1 MKTIMR
7 FGLAIIF
14 GSTISWIFYF
24 FSEFNFKD
32 VFWGT
37 WLFISLL
44 FLLLIYI
51 IQKSDTPK
59 FLVWV
64 VGISLFL
71 RLGLGLITTENLID
85 WGYDQEPYQSG
96 YLFKDAYSR
105 DNQAWDLAISDQPI
119 WAAFSSDFFTD
130 QYGGLLAL
138 SSLIYRV
145 FTPNAHFQINIIF
158 FVTMINVIGIL
169 LLAIG
174 LREKNKEIGFSTTS
188 KIIILIFSFYP
199 DAILFSASQMREP
212 LLLGISACLFWTI
225 HKQEIMIWN
234 RFVHFSLFSIFILLI
249 SLKIGIFVIFSFL
262 IWMLFQPYRKQIK
275 VLNSK
280 NIILPGVV
288 IVIVALYFSYN
299 WILEAG
305 KWDAVLLERN
315 SGFVQYIVSI
325 IGSRYRLLF
334 ASMYGLF
341 QPVLPAAL
349 VEPSKL
355 FWKILN
361 SLRAT
366 GWYLFIPI
374 LVYGIVYFFREN
386 VKIKKFEFL
395 FIWSLS
401 VFWILLSS
409 IRAGGDMWDN
419 PRYRLSFLIFI
430 AYVVG
435 VAFYHGWKTKDHWLT
450 RFFVAEFVFILFF
463 LQWYISRYTGFF
475 ENLPFFHMVFVLSII
490 FGLILI
496 TGIFEELKIH
506 KRNIKLKENSVTTQ

>member
-1 MKTIMR
+1 MKLVKRI
-7 FGLAIIF
+7 GLPIIL
-14 GSTISWIFYF
+14 GSIVSWIFF
-24 FSEFNFKD
+24 IFSEYNLNE

-37 WLFISLL
+37 WLFTSLF
-44 FLLLIYI
+44 FLLLIYL
-51 IQKSDTPK
+51 IQKSEVTK
-59 FLVWV
+59 FLTWV

-119 WAAFSSDFFTD
+119 WAAFSNDFFTD

-138 SSLIYRV
+138 SSLIYRL
-145 FTPNAHFQINIIF
+145 FTPDAHFQINIIF

-169 LLAIG
+169 FLALG
-174 LREKNKEIGFSTTS
+174 LREKNKDIGFSPSS

-199 DAILFSASQMREP
+199 DAVLFSASQMREP
-212 LLLGISACLFWTI
+212 ILLGISACLFWII
-225 HKQEIMIWN
+225 HKQKIKIWN
-234 RFVHFSLFSIFILLI
+234 RFALFSLFTIFLLLI
-249 SLKIGIFVIFSFL
+249 SLKIGIFIIFSFL

-280 NIILPGVV
+280 IIILPV
-288 IVIVALYFSYN
+288 IVIVIIALFFSSK

-305 KWDAVLLERN
+305 KWDALLLERN

-334 ASMYGLF
+334 ASIYGLF

-349 VEPSKL
+349 IEPSKL

-361 SLRAT
+361 SFRAL
-366 GWYLFIPI
+366 GWYLMIPI

-386 VKIKKFEFL
+386 EKFKKFEYL
-395 FIWSLS
+395 FVWSFS
-401 VFWILLSS
+401 VFWIMLSS
-409 IRAGGDMWDN
+409 TRAGGDMWDN

-430 AYVVG
+430 AYIIG

-450 RFFVAEFVFILFF
+450 RIFIAELVFVLFF
-463 LQWYISRYTGFF
+463 LQWYISRYTGLF
-475 ENLPFFHMVFVLSII
+475 ENLTFFQMVFVLSII
-490 FGLILI
+490 FGIILI
-496 TGIFEELKIH
+496 TGILKEVKIH
-506 KRNIKLKENSVTTQ
+506 KLINEIKEK

>member
-1 MKTIMR
+1 MKLVKRI
-7 FGLAIIF
+7 GLPIIL
-14 GSTISWIFYF
+14 GSIVSWIFF
-24 FSEFNFKD
+24 IFSEYNLNE

-37 WLFISLL
+37 WLFTSLF
-44 FLLLIYI
+44 FLLLIYL
-51 IQKSDTPK
+51 IQKSEVTK
-59 FLVWV
+59 FLTWV

-119 WAAFSSDFFTD
+119 WAAFSNDFFTD

-138 SSLIYRV
+138 SSLIYRL
-145 FTPNAHFQINIIF
+145 FTPDAHFQINIIF

-169 LLAIG
+169 FLALG
-174 LREKNKEIGFSTTS
+174 LREKNKDIGFSPSS

-199 DAILFSASQMREP
+199 DAVLFSASQMREP
-212 LLLGISACLFWTI
+212 ILLGISACLFWII
-225 HKQEIMIWN
+225 HKQKIKIWN
-234 RFVHFSLFSIFILLI
+234 RFALFSLFSIFLLLI
-249 SLKIGIFVIFSFL
+249 SLKIGIFIIFSFL

-280 NIILPGVV
+280 IIILPVVV
-288 IVIVALYFSYN
+288 IVIIALFFSSK

-305 KWDAVLLERN
+305 KWDALLLERN

-334 ASMYGLF
+334 ASIYGLF

-349 VEPSKL
+349 IEPSKL

-361 SLRAT
+361 SFRAL
-366 GWYLFIPI
+366 GWYLMIPI

-386 VKIKKFEFL
+386 EKFKKFEYL
-395 FIWSLS
+395 FIWSFS
-401 VFWILLSS
+401 VFWIILSS

-430 AYVVG
+430 AYIIG

-450 RFFVAEFVFILFF
+450 RIFIAELVFVLFF
-463 LQWYISRYTGFF
+463 LQWYISRYTGLF
-475 ENLPFFHMVFVLSII
+475 ENLTFFQMVFVLSII
-490 FGLILI
+490 FGIILI
-496 TGIFEELKIH
+496 TGILKEVKIH
-506 KRNIKLKENSVTTQ
+506 KLINEIKKK

>member
-1 MKTIMR
+1 MKTTMK
-7 FGLAIIF
+7 FGLSIIL
-14 GSTISWIFYF
+14 GSIVSWIFYF

-37 WLFISLL
+37 WLLTSLF
-44 FLLLIYI
+44 FLLLVYL
-51 IQKSDTPK
+51 IQKSEVTK
-59 FLVWV
+59 FLAWV
-64 VGISLFL
+64 IGISLFL

-119 WAAFSSDFFTD
+119 WAAFSNDFFTD

-138 SSLIYRV
+138 SSLIYRL
-145 FTPNAHFQINIIF
+145 FTPNTHFQINIIF

-169 LLAIG
+169 FLAMG
-174 LREKNKEIGFSTTS
+174 LKEKNKEISFSTSS

-212 LLLGISACLFWTI
+212 ILLGISACFFWII
-225 HKQEIMIWN
+225 HKQELKAGT
-234 RFVHFSLFSIFILLI
+234 RFVLLSLFSIFILLI
-249 SLKIGIFVIFSFL
+249 SVKIGIFIIFSFL

-275 VLNSK
+275 VINSK
-280 NIILPGVV
+280 IIILPVVV
-288 IVIVALYFSYN
+288 IVIIALFFSYN

-305 KWDAVLLERN
+305 KWDALLLERN

-325 IGSRYRLLF
+325 IGTRYRLLF
-334 ASMYGLF
+334 ASIYGLF

-349 VEPSKL
+349 IEPSKL

-361 SLRAT
+361 SLRAL
-366 GWYLFIPI
+366 GWYLMLPI

-386 VKIKKFEFL
+386 EKIKKFEYL
-395 FIWSLS
+395 VIWSFS
-401 VFWILLSS
+401 VFWIMLSS

-419 PRYRLSFLIFI
+419 PRYRLGFLIFI
-430 AYVVG
+430 AYIIG
-435 VAFYHGWKTKDHWLT
+435 VAFFHGFKTKDHWLA
-450 RFFVAEFVFILFF
+450 RFFIAELVFVLFF
-463 LQWYISRYTGFF
+463 LQWYISRYTGLF
-475 ENLPFFHMVFVLSII
+475 ENLPFFQMVFVLSII
-490 FGLILI
+490 FGIILI
-496 TGIFEELKIH
+496 TGIVKEVKIH
-506 KRNIKLKENSVTTQ
+506 KLINENK